1 MRRLLAGAVIA
12 AALSGC
18 AVMNKWQVHPG
29 SQVISRCH
37 HWGWGW
43 LGTPI
48 ALYQHQQCL
57 AEHERMGFVTVSDG
71 AVKAAVQTRCG
82 EYWPG
87 DIARQAICQDEY
99 MTALKKGKIPPGRP
113 GETASDRAP
122 TRQ

>member
-1 MRRLLAGAVIA
+1 MRRLLAGAAIA

-37 HWGWGW
+37 HWRWGC

-57 AEHERMGFVTVSDG
+57 AERERMGFVPVSG
-71 AVKAAVQTRCG
+71 GPGTAAVQTRCG
-82 EYWPG
+82 EYWSG
-87 DIARQAICQDEY
+87 DIARQEVCQREY
-99 MTALKKGKIPPGRP
+99 LT
-113 GETASDRAP
+113 
-122 TRQ
+122 

>member
-1 MRRLLAGAVIA
+1 MRRLLAGAAIA

-71 AVKAAVQTRCG
+71 AVKAGGA
-82 EYWPG
+82 
-87 DIARQAICQDEY
+87 D
-99 MTALKKGKIPPGRP
+99 ALWGILAG
-113 GETASDRAP
+113 
-122 TRQ
+122 